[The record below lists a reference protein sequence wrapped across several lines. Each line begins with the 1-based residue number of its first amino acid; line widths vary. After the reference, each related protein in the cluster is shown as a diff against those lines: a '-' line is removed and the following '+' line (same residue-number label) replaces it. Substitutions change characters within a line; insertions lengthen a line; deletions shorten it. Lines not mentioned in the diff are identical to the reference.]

1 MMRFLTV
8 AAMSVAAGAASA
20 QAPEGWIFSFDGA
33 YLNQDSS
40 DTNGGGSFSA
50 DRVYSRVGAFK
61 RNPGGI
67 SYGVSATFGQSDYD
81 FSGMPALWDKVDER
95 SVTVSLAGR
104 TANGMRW
111 FVAPSVRSRYA
122 SGASASDGR
131 SAGLFAGVSWEVGDN
146 LVIGPAF
153 GAFEGLGGDDYDA
166 FPALLL
172 DWEFAN
178 RWSLSTGPTLGA
190 SQGPGLSLRYD
201 VSDTWGLTLSAR
213 QETNRFALAGG
224 NVGQDKSV
232 PVVMSL
238 SYDPNPGMSFVV
250 FAGAEVDGSLAVEN
264 ATGATLSK
272 QSYDTAPLMGVAFS
286 LSF

>member
-1 MMRFLTV
+1 MRSLIV
-8 AAMSVAAGAASA
+8 AAFTFAAGAASA

-33 YLNQDSS
+33 YLSQSS
-40 DTNGGGSFSA
+40 ADATGGGSFSA
-50 DRVYSRVGAFK
+50 DRMYSRISAFN
-61 RNPGGI
+61 RNTGGI

-81 FSGMPALWDKVDER
+81 FTGTPSLWDKVDER
-95 SVTVSLAGR
+95 SVTVSLSGR
-104 TANGMRW
+104 TESGMRW
-111 FVAPSVRSRYA
+111 FVAPSVRSRYT
-122 SGASASDGR
+122 SGASVSDGR
-131 SAGLFAGVSWEVGDN
+131 SAGLFAGMSWEVGDN

-153 GAFEGLGGDDYDA
+153 GAFEGLGGEDYDA

-201 VSDTWGLTLSAR
+201 LSDTWGLTLSAR
-213 QETNRFALAGG
+213 QETSRFALAGG
-224 NVGQDKSV
+224 NVGQDKSM

-250 FAGAEVDGSLAVEN
+250 FAGAEVDGSLVVEN
-264 ATGATLSK
+264 GSGTTLSK
-272 QSYDTAPLMGVAFS
+272 QSYDTAPVLGLAFS

>member
-1 MMRFLTV
+1 MRPLIV
-8 AAMSVAAGAASA
+8 AAFTFAAGAASA
-20 QAPEGWIFSFDGA
+20 QAPGGWILSFDGA
-33 YLNQDSS
+33 YLNQSS
-40 DTNGGGSFSA
+40 ADASGGGSFSA
-50 DRVYSRVGAFK
+50 DRVYSRFSAFN
-61 RNPGGI
+61 RNTGGI
-67 SYGVSATFGQSDYD
+67 SYGVSATFGLSDYD
-81 FSGMPALWDKVDER
+81 FTGTPSLWDKVDER

-104 TANGMRW
+104 TESGMRW

-122 SGASASDGR
+122 SGASVSDGR

-166 FPALLL
+166 FPALFL
-172 DWEFAN
+172 DWQFAN

-238 SYDPNPGMSFVV
+238 SYDPNPGMSFVL
-250 FAGAEVDGSLAVEN
+250 FAGAEVDGSLVVEN
-264 ATGATLSK
+264 GSGTTLSK
-272 QSYDTAPLMGVAFS
+272 QGYDTAPLLGAAFS
-286 LSF
+286 ISF